1 MLSYYYTPML
11 KKLESY
17 FEFARL
23 GTNWRIEIL
32 AGVTTFL
39 TMAYIVLV
47 NPAILAAAGMPLA
60 AVTAATCLSAGF
72 ASILMGIVARYP
84 IALAPG
90 MGLNAYFAY
99 AVCIKLHVPW
109 QTALGAVFLSGVLFL
124 ALTAVGIRQMI
135 LRAIP
140 HELYAAVASG
150 IGLFIALIG
159 FRNAGLVV
167 ADSNTLVS
175 LGNIRN
181 PTAALALLGLLLMVA
196 LEVQKSPRRHPHR
209 RPLHH
214 RPRLGAGPDPLDARR
229 RRPLHRW
236 LDTAFQLDIRGALNK
251 GLLEIV
257 FVFFFVDL
265 FDNLGTLVAVT
276 KRAGLIEADHSI
288 PRLNRILF
296 TDATATVF
304 GSLTGTSTVTSYVE
318 STAGVA
324 AGGRSGVTAIVTGLL
339 FLAAIGAAPFV
350 GIVPPAATAPA
361 LILVGSMM
369 LSTISEIRWREPL
382 IAVPAFLTLVLIP
395 FTFSIANG
403 LGFGIISWAALH
415 LAAGKIRKQDWL
427 LYLLAALF
435 LVRFIYLGRKLG
447 LLSSACNQKGATMRW
462 YHYIAYF
469 FGGAF
474 LANSLPHLGNGIS
487 GRAFQ
492 SPFASP
498 PGEGLSS
505 STVNVLWGLL

>member
-1 MLSYYYTPML
+1 MLNR
-11 KKLESY
+11 LEVY
-17 FEFARL
+17 FEFTRL
-23 GTNWRIEIL
+23 KTNWRTEIL

-72 ASILMGIVARYP
+72 ASIMMGIVARYP

-99 AVCIKLHVPW
+99 AVCIKMHVPW
-109 QTALGAVFLSGVLFL
+109 QTALGAVFLSGVIFL

-135 LRAIP
+135 LQAIP

-167 ADSNTLVS
+167 GDANTLVG
-175 LGNIRN
+175 LGNISN
-181 PTAALALLGLLLMVA
+181 PTTVLALVGLLVMVA
-196 LEVQKSPRRHPHR
+196 LEVRKVR
-209 RPLHH
+209 
-214 RPRLGAGPDPLDARR
+214 GAILIGVLSITGIAWGMGLTHWTPAAAGIQSLAS
-229 RRPLHRW
+229 
-236 LDTAFQLDIRGALNK
+236 TALQLDIRGAINK

-276 KRAGLIEADHSI
+276 KRAGLIEADHTI

-339 FLAAIGAAPFV
+339 FLAAISAAPFV
-350 GIVPPAATAPA
+350 GIVPAAATAPA

-369 LSTISEIRWREPL
+369 LASIGEIHWHDPL
-382 IAVPAFLTLVLIP
+382 VAVPAFLTLVLIP
-395 FTFSIANG
+395 FTYSIANG
-403 LGFGIISWAALH
+403 LGFGIIAWAALH
-415 LAAGKIRKQDWL
+415 LAAGKLRRQDWL
-427 LYLLAALF
+427 LYVLAVLF
-435 LVRFIYLGRKLG
+435 LARFIYLG
-447 LLSSACNQKGATMRW
+447 
-462 YHYIAYF
+462 
-469 FGGAF
+469 
-474 LANSLPHLGNGIS
+474 
-487 GRAFQ
+487 
-492 SPFASP
+492 AS
-498 PGEGLSS
+498 
-505 STVNVLWGLL
+505 